1 MFLIYFTPL
10 KNNEKKIIEECIFQI
25 IGSSEISNIFEN
37 KLLISIFRHRKEVFL
52 IPESDLTLLNQ
63 ILINS
68 NKKKGILVHA
78 RIKLGFFI
86 RNDFYIGIESLSFL
100 APLTQKKILLN
111 KRDIRKFIYG
121 KDVEVVSDAL
131 LDQFKKFKENDI
143 VITFSED
150 KIPVGYAKI
159 VFKGKKY
166 LLQNLVDI
174 GLYLRS
180 EKSAF

>member
-25 IGSSEISNIFEN
+25 LGSSEISNIFEN
-37 KLLISIFRHRKEVFL
+37 KHLISIYRHRKEVFL

-100 APLTQKKILLN
+100 
-111 KRDIRKFIYG
+111 
-121 KDVEVVSDAL
+121 
-131 LDQFKKFKENDI
+131 
-143 VITFSED
+143 
-150 KIPVGYAKI
+150 
-159 VFKGKKY
+159 
-166 LLQNLVDI
+166 
-174 GLYLRS
+174 
-180 EKSAF
+180 